1 VLKFGLCVITVS
13 LFSGCASTS
22 TVPGG
27 RPTMRYQDL
36 NYFQVD
42 CRRKQE
48 QVEMLQS
55 MRQSQDDMR
64 SNALTNLMQPW
75 TAVTNPRGFYERQK
89 SSEGG
94 INKQVNYN
102 LFLLSYCQ

>member
-1 VLKFGLCVITVS
+1 MLKFGLFVITVS
-13 LFSGCASTS
+13 LFSGCASN

-42 CRRKQE
+42 CKRKQQ

-55 MRQSQDDMR
+55 MRQTREDMADA
-64 SNALTNLMQPW
+64 ALTNMAKPW
-75 TAVTNPRGFYERQK
+75 TVITDPQGFYERQK

-94 INKQVNYN
+94 INKQINYN
-102 LFLLSYCQ
+102 LFLLSYCP

>member
-1 VLKFGLCVITVS
+1 MS
-13 LFSGCASTS
+13 
-22 TVPGG
+22 
-27 RPTMRYQDL
+27 YQDL

-55 MRQSQDDMR
+55 MRQSPDEMKTA
-64 SNALTNLMQPW
+64 ALDNLFKPW
-75 TAVTNPRGFYERQK
+75 TAVTDPRGFYERHK
-89 SSEGG
+89 ASEGG
-94 INKQVNYN
+94 INKQINYN